1 MKAYT
6 KGKTLSKSVK
16 DDIAAEFLKLLDR
29 YNRDAALQVIHIL
42 HFEFGFGEKRLQKF
56 ADCLTLMQKEQ
67 KERYELEDEDTP
79 WICEVQLKRDG
90 IDVEKILKGDN
101 NANKSL

>member
-1 MKAYT
+1 MKAMIR
-6 KGKTLSKSVK
+6 GGNLSRSVK
-16 DDIAAEFLKLLDR
+16 EDISKQFTKLLDK
-29 YNRDAALQVIHIL
+29 YNYDAALQIIHIL

-56 ADCLTLMQKEQ
+56 ADSLTQMQKDQ

-90 IDVEKILKGDN
+90 IDVKKILKGGN
-101 NANKSL
+101 NANQSL